1 MTPEL
6 LMMIRDWDK
15 RCGANEGTMFQTTV
29 DRRRLLEYV
38 DELRLALTGMV
49 DLIALVAAGRPLV
62 QAELLADVRYLAA
75 LELVPEDAK

>member
-1 MTPEL
+1 MTEAQL
-6 LMMIRDWDK
+6 AGIRAWDAM
-15 RCGANEGTMFQTTV
+15 CGLNEGTMFQTTV

-38 DELRLALTGMV
+38 DELRLALTGMI

-75 LELVPEDAK
+75 LELVPDEAK